1 VRRERRALVAAV
13 LSIVVLAA
21 CTHEAGA
28 PVQQP
33 ANLPLE
39 GTLLVGPGQSFPG
52 VGLYDLATR
61 KLTRI
66 QGVAAGSG
74 SGFGFAVGFGF
85 FAGAFL
91 RAAGSVPP
99 SQSPSAVVMVES
111 KLYLLHGD
119 RAVRVG
125 PRYPGG
131 ILVGVAGQHV
141 IASRCFPGSGGS
153 GVLDLDD
160 PTGWQ
165 HLGPVCA
172 QAASPDGAEVAV
184 TAPIAQQG
192 GLFGGGEFT
201 YGSKVWAMRVD
212 GTGPRRLLVDVS
224 AVPGIQR
231 SMVADPQVLSVAW
244 GSPGLA
250 VAVGNGQSGPWALV
264 VAPSSGPPMVVPLGQ
279 ASPFDLAWQPNGDL
293 LAFTDCYQCTT
304 FGRNPA
310 HTADVRI
317 LDPATGAL
325 RQVAAA
331 SNFLSGLV
339 WSPSGSVVT
348 TATSNHDLLF
358 VDATGRTVVRRSVD
372 ALPEDWTG

>member
-1 VRRERRALVAAV
+1 MRRERRALPAAI
-13 LSIVVLAA
+13 LSLLILAA
-21 CTHEAGA
+21 CTHETGA

-33 ANLPLE
+33 ASLQLE
-39 GTLLVGPGQSFPG
+39 GTLLVGPGQSFLG

-66 QGVAAGSG
+66 RGLAAGG
-74 SGFGFAVGFGF
+74 GGFGFAVGFDF

-91 RAAGSVPP
+91 RAAGSASP
-99 SQSPSAVVMVES
+99 SPSPSAVVMVQS
-111 KLYLLHGD
+111 KLYLLQGG
-119 RAVRVG
+119 RAVQVG
-125 PRYPGG
+125 PRYRGG
-131 ILVGVAGQHV
+131 ILVAVAGRHV
-141 IASRCFPGSGGS
+141 VASRCFPGSGGS
-153 GVLDLDD
+153 GVLDLDH
-160 PTGWQ
+160 PTGWR

-172 QAASPDGAEVAV
+172 QAVSPDGAEVAV
-184 TAPIAQQG
+184 TAPIPQQG

-201 YGSKVWAMRVD
+201 YGTKVWAMPVD
-212 GTGPRRLLVDVS
+212 GAGPRRPLVDVS
-224 AVPGIQR
+224 AVPGIHR
-231 SMVADPQVLSVAW
+231 SMVADPQVLRTAW
-244 GSPGLA
+244 GDPGVA

-264 VAPSSGPPMVVPLGQ
+264 VVPTSGSPLVVPLGQ
-279 ASPFDLAWQPNGDL
+279 AEPFDLAWQPNGDL

-325 RQVAAA
+325 REVATA

-339 WSPSGSVVT
+339 WSPSGTVV
-348 TATSNHDLLF
+348 ATQTSDHDVLF
-358 VDATGRTVVRRSVD
+358 ADVAGQTVVRRSFD

>member
-1 VRRERRALVAAV
+1 VAAA

-21 CTHEAGA
+21 CTHEAGP

-39 GTLLVGPGQSFPG
+39 GTLLVGSGQSFLG

-66 QGVAAGSG
+66 RGVPAAGG
-74 SGFGFAVGFGF
+74 SGFGFAVGFDF

-91 RAAGSVPP
+91 RAASSAPP
-99 SQSPSAVVMVES
+99 SPSPSAVVMVES
-111 KLYLLHGD
+111 KLYLLQGGQ
-119 RAVRVG
+119 AVRVG
-125 PRYPGG
+125 PRYRGG
-131 ILVGVAGQHV
+131 VLVAVAGRHV
-141 IASRCFPGSGGS
+141 VASRCFPGSGGS
-153 GVLDLDD
+153 GVLDLDH
-160 PTGWQ
+160 PNQWQ

-172 QAASPDGAEVAV
+172 QAVSPDGTEVAV
-184 TAPIAQQG
+184 TAPIVQQG

-201 YGSKVWAMRVD
+201 YGTKVWATPVD
-212 GTGPRRLLVDVS
+212 GTGSRRLLVDVS

-244 GSPGLA
+244 GRPGLA

-264 VAPSSGPPMVVPLGQ
+264 VAPPSGPPLVVPLGQ

-331 SNFLSGLV
+331 SNFLTGLV
-339 WSPSGSVVT
+339 WSPTGTVV
-348 TATSNHDLLF
+348 ATQTSDHDVLF
-358 VDATGRTVVRRSVD
+358 ADVAGRTVVRRSVD